1 MSRRL
6 GLLLE
11 IRGQQRCSSE
21 ALRRRTGFP
30 LSSPSRLQLS
40 PPSPQDTRLPCWR
53 LASLATVWGVS
64 PHAAV
69 GAGSWREQT
78 LHRERAKG
86 ASSRRLRE
94 SVEEAAEENSPEVSL
109 PRMQTRVSPS
119 ANPSSPLCPPARE
132 RLEDVFR
139 SASPQS
145 PSVCRLSSSLSASF
159 SPCFSPFCSRPVSR
173 SFSSF
178 SSQRR
183 SLSSAGVVP
192 ALTAG
197 ASPCAAACLPGREP
211 HGASVAFFSLSRRTL
226 APQWFSA
233 VLGKLQGVV
242 QRSDAARQS
251 VHQGATAAADSMRE
265 LGLLGAASAIEQ
277 KASAFFSRLTDVQQ
291 RQLEKQGL
299 LASRFYRFLVISLME
314 KEGTFTY
321 YDFYVWRKGCLAYL
335 KAAEEEMQGI
345 VGKSARK
352 LADLGW
358 EKLRPS
364 TSPEFKEM
372 ELHLKILSHFTPEEL
387 SRDTAEHFTSAAI
400 KNIAKAAETSVKN
413 VKNVLLGHAI
423 ALTDRTW
430 YMRLMEMQRPI
441 PQSVE
446 DYLLLAETDR
456 PYMIRLPYGEK
467 FYNYELEE
475 ALAKKRASER
485 HKSQRDV
492 PRLGRKQ
499 HRIRRLFVP
508 NARVAFDRWARI
520 PHARLD
526 AYGNFLYRLNQP
538 AKGAAAVARAA
549 EREKLRVEMSENAE
563 FYSDAALSA
572 SRITLNNLPPGAFR
586 RRTGMQRKSGEIHH
600 VAPPRDPVLRE
611 LFAAAIQREKDE
623 KRNRERRAQE
633 DAAAAEKK
641 DANAPQTP
649 WGTHSIWG

>member
-6 GLLLE
+6 GLLE

-21 ALRRRTGFP
+21 ALRRPSGCP
-30 LSSPSRLQLS
+30 LSSPSRIQLS
-40 PPSPQDTRLPCWR
+40 PPSPQDAGFPCSR
-53 LASLATVWGVS
+53 RASFATVWGVS
-64 PHAAV
+64 PLAAI
-69 GAGSWREQT
+69 GAGSWREET
-78 LHRERAKG
+78 LHHEKANF
-86 ASSRRLRE
+86 ASSRKPRE
-94 SVEEAAEENSPEVSL
+94 SGEETAEEKSSEVSL
-109 PRMQTRVSPS
+109 PCMHVHGSPS
-119 ANPSSPLCPPARE
+119 ANPSSPRCPPATE
-132 RLEDVFR
+132 RVEHVFL
-139 SASPQS
+139 SASQS
-145 PSVCRLSSSLSASF
+145 PSLCRLSFSPSASF
-159 SPCFSPFCSRPVSR
+159 SFSPCAAPLCSLPFSR
-173 SFSSF
+173 SF

-183 SLSSAGVVP
+183 SLSSVGVVAP
-192 ALTAG
+192 LTTAG
-197 ASPCAAACLPGREP
+197 ASPCAAARLTGREP
-211 HGASVAFFSLSRRTL
+211 QCASVSFFSLSKRTL

-233 VLGKLQGVV
+233 VLAKLQGVV

-251 VHQGATAAADSMRE
+251 VQRGASAAADSVRE
-265 LGLLGAASAIEQ
+265 VGLLGAASAIEQ

-291 RQLEKQGL
+291 RQLEKQGF

-387 SRDTAEHFTSAAI
+387 SRDTAEQFTSAAI

-467 FYNYELEE
+467 FYNYELEQ

-508 NARVAFDRWARI
+508 NERVAFDRWARI

-526 AYGNFLYRLNQP
+526 AYGNFLYRLNQE
-538 AKGAAAVARAA
+538 AKGPVAVARAA

-611 LFAAAIQREKDE
+611 LFGAAIQREKDE
-623 KRNRERRAQE
+623 KQNRERRVQE
-633 DAAAAEKK
+633 DAAAAEKN

-649 WGTHSIWG
+649 WGTHSMWG